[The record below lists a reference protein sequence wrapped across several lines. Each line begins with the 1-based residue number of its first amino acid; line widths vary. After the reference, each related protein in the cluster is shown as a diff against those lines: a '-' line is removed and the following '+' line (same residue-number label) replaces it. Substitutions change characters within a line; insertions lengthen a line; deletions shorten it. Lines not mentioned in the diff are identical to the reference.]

1 MTPQKQKGVLA
12 EFNGA
17 RLAFKN
23 TKFLLIVLKIMFI
36 ISAAAMTFMLSLRG
50 NYLVCIA
57 SVVLSLLIFVY
68 LTFKK
73 DLFKTYFSDI
83 NIIILFVS
91 IILCSSFVLPLAEGL
106 IINHPDEYISFVGIE
121 FSKNIARLSIF
132 AVVVLFYIFI
142 KCFFDGAK
150 IWFKLSDTIERRFLF
165 TTFGALSVLTIVL
178 YLSTDIFYLPEFGDS
193 VVQYNVLFSN
203 DTGDLLLSDVYSDIN
218 APQNDLRHPLFAVF
232 SLPFSMTAHFISEFL
247 LFDRAGYPILMN
259 IIQVFLFTASMVTV
273 ARMLKLSGSVK
284 TLFLIA
290 VTVSYPFLLN
300 SLNME
305 QYVFSV
311 FWLLMF
317 IYFYTEDLKGK
328 EYLFIA
334 STGSLLTS
342 GYMFPLLTKQGDSV
356 KNKVISVFNGAV
368 KTFAFI
374 TVFGQLPVFFRVFE
388 QVNHL
393 VGFSRTE
400 VAATTKIVQFFDFV
414 AWCFVAPKT
423 GIDALSETYI
433 SLEIL
438 PTDSLNIAG
447 VALFAVAVIGFVLN
461 HKNSFAR
468 ICFAWVLFSIALLV
482 IGGWGVDLNDLIL
495 YVGYFS
501 WSFISLVYLFLDRV
515 FKKTVYKISAMS
527 VLILC
532 LLYFNI
538 NGIADIVGFGI
549 EYYKV

>member
-1 MTPQKQKGVLA
+1 MTPQQQKGLFA

-23 TKFLLIVLKIMFI
+23 TKFLLIVLKIFFV

-57 SVVLSLLIFVY
+57 SVVLSFLIFCY

-73 DLFKTYFSDI
+73 DLSKTFFSDI

-91 IILCSSFVLPLAEGL
+91 VILCSSYILPLAEGL
-106 IINHPDEYISFVGIE
+106 IMNHPDEYVAFVGIE
-121 FSKNIARLSIF
+121 VAKNGARLSMF
-132 AVVVLFYIFI
+132 AVIVLFYIFI

-150 IWFKLSDTIERRFLF
+150 IWFKNSDSVERRFLF
-165 TTFGALSVLTIVL
+165 VTFGALSALTIVL
-178 YLSTDIFYLPEFGDS
+178 YLSTDMFYLPEFGDS

-259 IIQVFLFTASMVTV
+259 IFQIFLFTVSMVTV
-273 ARMLKLSGSVK
+273 ARMLKISGALKV
-284 TLFLIA
+284 LFLVA

-342 GYMFPLLTKQGDSV
+342 GYMFPLLTKKGDSI
-356 KNKVISVFNGAV
+356 KNKIVSVFDGAI

-374 TVFGQLPVFFRVFE
+374 TVFGQLPVFFRSIELVT
-388 QVNHL
+388 HL

-400 VAATTKIVQFFDFV
+400 VTLVTKITQFFDFV

-433 SLEIL
+433 SFQIL
-438 PTDSLNIAG
+438 ATDSLNIAG
-447 VALFAVAVIGFVLN
+447 VLIFVVVLLGFLLN

-468 ICFAWVLFSIALLV
+468 ICFAWVMFSIALLV
-482 IGGWGVDLNDLIL
+482 VGGWGVDLNDLIL

-501 WSFISLVYLFLDRV
+501 WSFISLVYLFIDKV
-515 FKKTVYKISAMS
+515 FKKSVYKISVMS
-527 VLILC
+527 ALIAS

-538 NGIADIVGFGI
+538 NGIVKIIGFGL
-549 EYYKV
+549 EYYGA